1 MNATTRW
8 NPWREL
14 ETVQTQLNSVLG
26 YGDKT
31 AACGVK
37 NAWSPSVDIVE
48 DEKAFT
54 ITLDAP
60 ELSLED
66 IDVRVENGSLHVS
79 GERKREELSDD
90 RKYHRVER
98 VYGAF
103 RRVFQLPDNID
114 EDHIAASLKNGVL
127 AVSLPKTERAR
138 SRSIAISAE

>member
-1 MNATTRW
+1 MNTATRW
-8 NPWREL
+8 NPWREF
-14 ETVQTQLNSVLG
+14 ETVQNQLNSAFG
-26 YGDKT
+26 YGGKT
-31 AACGVK
+31 PACGVQD
-37 NAWSPSVDIVE
+37 AWSPSVDIVE

-66 IDVRVENGSLHVS
+66 IEVRVDNGSLHIS
-79 GERKREELSDD
+79 GERKREEVSDD

-98 VYGAF
+98 RYGAF

-114 EDHIAASLKNGVL
+114 EEDIGASLKNGVL
-127 AVSLPKTERAR
+127 AVRLPKTERAR